1 MPLIDT
7 PFRRVAVDIVGPIH
21 PITEQGN
28 RYILTIV
35 DYATRYPEAVALPRI
50 ESERVAEALFT
61 VFSRVGVPQ
70 EILTDLGTQ
79 FTSEVMQEVG
89 RLLSMSQLHT
99 TPYHPICNGLV
110 ERFNGTMKRMLR
122 RMCAERPKDWDRYL
136 PALLFAYRE
145 APQES
150 LCFSPFELLYGRTVR
165 GPLAIL
171 RELWTDDASEEVVK
185 TTYEYV
191 IDLRNRLES
200 TCQMAQEELS
210 KASGRYKKYYDSRT
224 RDRKFAVG
232 DRVLVLLPTD
242 SNKLLLQWKGP
253 FKVTHKVGKHDYRV
267 DQNGKIKIYHA
278 NLLRKYVERAETTK
292 EERVSAS
299 SCLEI
304 LNASIIEI
312 DSIDEEFVEGE
323 LPPLEQTETVHDVNI
338 GQIESGNQRAQV
350 QELMNE
356 FEDVLTD
363 LPGKTHLSEF
373 CVKLTTA
380 DPVKSKAYQVPYALR
395 DTVKQEIEAMLRMGV
410 IEKFGSKIPKIC

>member
-1 MPLIDT
+1 M
-7 PFRRVAVDIVGPIH
+7 
-21 PITEQGN
+21 
-28 RYILTIV
+28 
-35 DYATRYPEAVALPRI
+35 
-50 ESERVAEALFT
+50 
-61 VFSRVGVPQ
+61 
-70 EILTDLGTQ
+70 
-79 FTSEVMQEVG
+79 
-89 RLLSMSQLHT
+89 
-99 TPYHPICNGLV
+99 
-110 ERFNGTMKRMLR
+110 
-122 RMCAERPKDWDRYL
+122 
-136 PALLFAYRE
+136 LFAYRE

-150 LCFSPFELLYGRTVR
+150 LCFS
-165 GPLAIL
+165 PLAIL

-210 KASGRYKKYYDSRT
+210 KALGRYKKYYDSRT

-278 NLLRKYVERAETTK
+278 NMLRKYVERAETTE

-299 SCLEI
+299 SCLDI

-312 DSIDEEFVEGE
+312 DPIDEEFVEGE

-380 DPVKSKAYQVPYALR
+380 DQAYQVPYALR

-410 IEKFGSKIPKIC
+410 IEKSESTYASPIVLVRKSDGKIRFCIDYRKLNAITIFDPEPIPNIEALLVKISGGKFFTIKVRPS